1 MGAGLVIETLHARE
15 ILDSRG
21 APTIEVEAT
30 LDGGASGRAAVPAGA
45 STGSREAVELRDGDT
60 RYRGKGVRRAVAM
73 VTGPIARVLRGLPA
87 DDQTLVDAALRDL
100 DGSPGKMRV
109 GANAILGASLAVA
122 KAAAAAQGL
131 PLYRAFGA
139 GGPPALP
146 VPMLNVLN
154 GGRHAIAGLDFQEL
168 MIVPVGLPTFAEAMR
183 AAVET
188 YWALGD
194 VLLERAFPT
203 GVGDEGGYAPPLP
216 SVEQGLACIVR
227 AIERAGYQPGTHIAL
242 ALDPAA
248 SEFHRNDAYVLA
260 RAGGT
265 RLSAE
270 QMVEWYERL
279 VRAYPIVS
287 IEDGLGEG
295 DWPGW
300 QCLTRALG
308 RRILVVGDDLFVT
321 NAELIRIGIAQ
332 ALANAVLVKLNQV
345 GTVTETLEAIRV
357 ARDAGLR
364 IVVSHRSGETEDSAI
379 ADFAVAV
386 GAEFIKTGAPCRGER
401 TAKYNQ
407 LLRIEEALGTAA
419 RYRGR
424 SALPGGTGS

>member
-1 MGAGLVIETLHARE
+1 
-15 ILDSRG
+15 
-21 APTIEVEAT
+21 
-30 LDGGASGRAAVPAGA
+30 
-45 STGSREAVELRDGDT
+45 
-60 RYRGKGVRRAVAM
+60 
-73 VTGPIARVLRGLPA
+73 
-87 DDQTLVDAALRDL
+87 
-100 DGSPGKMRV
+100 
-109 GANAILGASLAVA
+109 
-122 KAAAAAQGL
+122 
-131 PLYRAFGA
+131 
-139 GGPPALP
+139 
-146 VPMLNVLN
+146 
-154 GGRHAIAGLDFQEL
+154 
-168 MIVPVGLPTFAEAMR
+168 
-183 AAVET
+183 
-188 YWALGD
+188 
-194 VLLERAFPT
+194 
-203 GVGDEGGYAPPLP
+203 
-216 SVEQGLACIVR
+216 
-227 AIERAGYQPGTHIAL
+227 
-242 ALDPAA
+242 
-248 SEFHRNDAYVLA
+248 
-260 RAGGT
+260 
-265 RLSAE
+265 
-270 QMVEWYERL
+270 MVEWYERL